1 MTGLMQFCVVVLT
14 LAVVALVVVALRVMM
29 RIEKLSKDLGT
40 GVEAF
45 RTSMEDARYTFSKV
59 RTVLH
64 SVEEVADNVRAVS
77 TRFES
82 VGNQAMDLA
91 SSVVD
96 EVGRPVR
103 RALALVQGVRAGT
116 NALVRHW
123 SHRNRTH
130 INNGGRNDVR
140 HEEHV

>member
-1 MTGLMQFCVVVLT
+1 MQFCVVVLT
-14 LAVVALVVVALRVMM
+14 LAVVGLVVVSWRVMM
-29 RIEKLSKDLGT
+29 RLEKLSKELST

-64 SVEEVADNVRAVS
+64 SVEEVTDNVRAVS

-82 VGNQAMDLA
+82 VGNHAMDLA
-91 SSVVD
+91 SAVVD
-96 EVGRPVR
+96 EIGRPVR

-116 NALVRHW
+116 SALARHW
-123 SHRNRTH
+123 SHRNTH